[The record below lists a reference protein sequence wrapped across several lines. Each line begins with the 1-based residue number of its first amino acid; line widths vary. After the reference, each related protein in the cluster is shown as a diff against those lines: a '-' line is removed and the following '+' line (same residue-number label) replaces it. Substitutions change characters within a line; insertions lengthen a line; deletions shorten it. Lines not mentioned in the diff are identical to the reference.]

1 MGGQVAVIAAGE
13 RWPDGGLRPAIE
25 DLLGAGAIIA
35 ALEGR
40 QPPEAEVAASAFRTC
55 REGLE
60 RLLTGCLSGQ
70 ELVHRGLRGDVR
82 MAAELD
88 AGGSVPILRE
98 GAFEAAR

>member
-40 QPPEAEVAASAFRTC
+40 QTPEA
-55 REGLE
+55 EGLE

-88 AGGSVPILRE
+88 AGDSVPILRN
-98 GAFEAAR
+98 GAFEAH